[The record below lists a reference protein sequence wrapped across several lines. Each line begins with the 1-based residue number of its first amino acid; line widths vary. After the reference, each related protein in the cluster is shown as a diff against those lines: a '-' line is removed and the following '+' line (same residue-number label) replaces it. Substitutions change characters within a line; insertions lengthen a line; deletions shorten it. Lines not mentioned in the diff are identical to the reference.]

1 MGKTFEEYL
10 ERVGLFPSYGTPEFI
25 EEDEE
30 FKYYLFRVP
39 RHYIREHIAEGGTW
53 LEYEEVE
60 EESTL
65 DKSVVLGM
73 RYLPAYTG
81 IESQGFDV
89 DFYYYRCKMPKVVLD
104 TEISGTNPRV
114 TYEYAFTHVEE
125 WEKSEEQKLEEEL
138 GKFEITVP
146 TAGSE
151 MPGRSDLTAVR
162 KVKKEKVHLFEIQLR
177 CGNPSCQLD
186 QEPHISSDFFDALYE
201 QECSLCGSK
210 TMELISSRAIVKEDI
225 DGDGE

>member
-10 ERVGLFPSYGTPEFI
+10 ERIGLYPSYGTPDFI

-73 RYLPAYTG
+73 RYLPVYVG

-89 DFYYYRCKMPKVVLD
+89 DFYYYRCRVPKVVLN
-104 TEISGTNPRV
+104 TEIVGTTPLI
-114 TYEYAFTHVEE
+114 TYEYAYTQVEG
-125 WEKSEEQKLEEEL
+125 WEKSEEQQLEEEF
-138 GKFEITVP
+138 GKFEIELP

-151 MPGRSDLTAVR
+151 MPNRLELTAVR
-162 KVKKEKVHLFEIQLR
+162 KAKEETVHLFEVQLR
-177 CGNPSCQLD
+177 CTNSECGMDL
-186 QEPHISSDFFDALYE
+186 EPHISSDFFDALYE
-201 QECSLCGSK
+201 QECTLCGCK
-210 TMELISSRAIVKEDI
+210 KLELISSRAIIKEEK
-225 DGDGE
+225 DGDGK